1 MSENKTLTV
10 LVGSATAGDE
20 AAWGSLVDRYAN
32 LVWAVA
38 RGHGLD
44 QADAADVSQT
54 VWLRLAEQLSGI
66 REPERLGAWL
76 ATTARRECLRT
87 LRRQER
93 HLPVDECL
101 EWNCGPR
108 VDDPGEELFS
118 EERDSALWTAF
129 EALSGN
135 CKALLRA
142 LLADPAPSYAELS
155 DTFEM
160 PVGSIGPTRARC
172 LDRLRDRIEPTP
184 RPRTTQRR
192 RASVTTGRRRAS

>member
-1 MSENKTLTV
+1 MHDV
-10 LVGSATAGDE
+10 DVPALVRQAADGDE
-20 AAWGSLVDRYAN
+20 QAWGALVERFAS

-54 VWLRLAEQLSGI
+54 TWLRLAEQLGLI
-66 REPERLGAWL
+66 REPDRLGAWL

-93 HLPVDECL
+93 HVSVDECADWICGDGAL
-101 EWNCGPR
+101 EL
-108 VDDPGEELFS
+108 GEEIVS
-118 EERDSALWTAF
+118 QERDAALWSAF

-135 CKALLRA
+135 CKSLLRA
-142 LLADPAPSYAELS
+142 LLADPPPSYAELS
-155 DTFEM
+155 DVFDM

-172 LDRLRDRIEPTP
+172 LDRLRDRIAPSPVRSPGRRAVTS
-184 RPRTTQRR
+184 TAKR
-192 RASVTTGRRRAS
+192 RAS

>member
-1 MSENKTLTV
+1 MQSDVTS
-10 LVGSATAGDE
+10 LVSRAADGDE
-20 AAWGSLVDRYAN
+20 RAWSGLVDRYAN

-54 VWLRLAEQLSGI
+54 TWLRLAEQLALI
-66 REPERLGAWL
+66 RDPERLGAWL

-93 HLPVDECL
+93 HVSVDECAEWICGDGMAEL
-101 EWNCGPR
+101 EP
-108 VDDPGEELFS
+108 PAS
-118 EERDSALWTAF
+118 ERDDELWSAF

-142 LLADPAPSYAELS
+142 MLADPPPTYAELS
-155 DTFEM
+155 TAFEI
-160 PVGSIGPTRARC
+160 PIGSIGPTRARC
-172 LDRLRDRIEPTP
+172 LDRLRDRIAP
-184 RPRTTQRR
+184 RSSHSHGR
-192 RASVTTGRRRAS
+192 RAVTTTARRKVS